1 MRIIKHINPNFPE
14 RETYKCTIRYTTKFG
29 LLDEVKAWRDD
40 QLKNEAYYLSLEES
54 NSRGAA
60 AYYASKSRFDNYTG
74 D

>member
-29 LLDEVKAWRDD
+29 LLDDFKAWRDD
-40 QLKNEAYYLSLEES
+40 QLKNEAYYKSLEES
-54 NSRGAA
+54 SHKAA
-60 AYYASKSRFDNYTG
+60 GEFYKTLDYKG

>member
-29 LLDEVKAWRDD
+29 TLDEVNQWRDD
-40 QLKNEAYYLSLEES
+40 QLENEDYYKSLEES
-54 NSRGAA
+54 SRKAA
-60 AYYASKSRFDNYTG
+60 GEFYKTLDYKG